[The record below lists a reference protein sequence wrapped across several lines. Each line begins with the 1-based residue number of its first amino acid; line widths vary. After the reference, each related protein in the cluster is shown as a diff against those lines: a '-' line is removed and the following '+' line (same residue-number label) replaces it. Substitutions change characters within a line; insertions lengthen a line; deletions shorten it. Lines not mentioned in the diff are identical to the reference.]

1 MLISLVFV
9 VLIFAIAYFQASQGW
24 YSAMIMAV
32 LTVSCA
38 ATAFGTYEWVATHFV
53 APYWKPGFAHSIAL
67 AAVFGVPLV
76 VLRLVFDRALR
87 RTCLLPLLMD
97 RIGGGLCGLV
107 TAMIMVGVLATATEM
122 IPFQNGSILGFS
134 RIPVGEAAAA
144 PADAGEPSAYQA
156 DLWLAPDRFAAGV
169 ATMLSAGVFSG
180 DEKLYHDHPDLILEI
195 GWNNAVPAE
204 VSRYAPPG
212 SVSVAGTELI
222 PTVFRLVPGSDP
234 KNTPPTYEPI
244 EPRKADANAPAGYEF
259 RMVRVKL
266 DNKARDEHKSF
277 LFTLRQFRIVGNR
290 PDTSALSQ
298 YHAVAIQQE
307 DASDPVNRHIR
318 FKKAGQ
324 GDKPVVDELYTPRS
338 GDTVEVVFEIPKG
351 FQPKYLTYKRGAQTP
366 IVFEKQ
372 AAGGAEGSRDRVG
385 SATSTPTSA
394 TPTAGGD
401 ATAESKP
408 PAGSVREAPGDGRGG
423 NIRGIAAKVGG
434 SFFGDRMPMELT
446 QYRASNHEIERGALV
461 GGQLVAEVDK
471 QTGGADPP
479 VRKFAVP
486 EDKRL
491 LQLNVAKLQ
500 TRSGLGQA
508 INFAV
513 STLQNYFVQDANGN
527 RYVIAGKYA
536 IANVNGVKTI
546 EVQYF
551 SDRAG
556 SIGQL
561 GKFDRIREKELK
573 ADDQFVLLFLVDPGA
588 HITKFSTGGEATRA
602 DDLTVENLVAPK

>member
-1 MLISLVFV
+1 MVISLIFV

-24 YSAMIMAV
+24 YTAMIMTV
-32 LTVSCA
+32 LTVCCA
-38 ATAFGTYEWVATHFV
+38 AAAFGTYEWVATHFV
-53 APYWKPGFAHSIAL
+53 APYWKPSFACPIAL

-76 VLRLVFDRALR
+76 VLRLVFDRVLR
-87 RTCLLPLLMD
+87 RTCLLPLMLD
-97 RIGGGLCGLV
+97 RIGGGLCGIV
-107 TAMIMVGVLATATEM
+107 TGMIMVGVLATATEM

-134 RIPVGEAAAA
+134 RVPVGETVAAS
-144 PADAGEPSAYQA
+144 ADAGVPSADQA
-156 DLWLAPDRFAAGV
+156 DLWLVPDRFAAGV

-180 DEKLYHDHPDLILEI
+180 DKKLYQDHPDLISEI
-195 GWNNAVPAE
+195 GWNNAVHAE

-212 SVSVAGTELI
+212 SISVTGTELI
-222 PTVFRLVPGSDP
+222 PGIYKVVPSADP
-234 KNTPPTYEPI
+234 KNTPPTYEGPI
-244 EPRKADANAPAGYEF
+244 DPKPGNEF

-266 DNKARDEHKSF
+266 DAKARDERKSH

-307 DASDPVNRHIR
+307 AASDPVNRYIR
-318 FKKAGQ
+318 FIKIGK
-324 GDKPVVDELYTPRS
+324 GDKPVVDELYNPRS

-351 FQPKYLTYKRGAQTP
+351 FQPTILAYKNGAQTP
-366 IVFEKQ
+366 IAFEKQ
-372 AAGGAEGSRDRVG
+372 AAGGAVG
-385 SATSTPTSA
+385 SPTTTPPSG
-394 TPTAGGD
+394 TPPTGGN

-408 PAGSVREAPGDGRGG
+408 PTGAAREGSGDGKAG

-446 QYRASNHEIERGALV
+446 QYRASNAEIERGALV
-461 GGQLVAEVDK
+461 GGQLVAEVEK

-479 VRKFAVP
+479 VSKFAVP
-486 EDKRL
+486 EGKRL

-500 TRSGLGQA
+500 SRSGLGQA

-513 STLQNYFVQDANGN
+513 ATVQNYFVQDANGN
-527 RYVIAGKYA
+527 RYEVVGKYA
-536 IANVNGVKTI
+536 LADVNGTKFI
-546 EVQYF
+546 EVQYY
-551 SDRAG
+551 SQKTG
-556 SIGQL
+556 TIGQL
-561 GKFDRIREKELK
+561 GKFDRIKEKELK
-573 ADDQFVLLFLVDPGA
+573 ADDQFVLLFLVDPGT

>member
-24 YSAMIMAV
+24 YSAMIMTV
-32 LTVSCA
+32 LTICCA
-38 ATAFGTYEWVATHFV
+38 AAAFGTYEWVATHFV
-53 APYWKPGFAHSIAL
+53 APYWKPNFAHPIAL
-67 AAVFGVPLV
+67 AALFGVPLII
-76 VLRLVFDRALR
+76 LRLVFDRVLR
-87 RTCLLPLLMD
+87 RTCLLPLMVD
-97 RIGGGLCGLV
+97 RAGGGVCGIV

-134 RIPVGEAAAA
+134 RFPVGETPAASEG
-144 PADAGEPSAYQA
+144 AGEPSADQG
-156 DLWLAPDRFAAGV
+156 DLWLMPDRFAAGL
-169 ATMLSAGVFSG
+169 ATNLSKWVFSG
-180 DEKLYHDHPDLILEI
+180 GAALYDDHPDLISEI

-212 SVSVAGTELI
+212 SVFVAGTELI
-222 PTVFRLVPGSDP
+222 PTVFRLVPGPDP

-244 EPRKADANAPAGYEF
+244 DPRKPDKDVPEGYEL

-266 DNKARDEHKSF
+266 DNKARDEHKSH

-290 PDTSALSQ
+290 LDTSALSQ

-307 DASDPVNRHIR
+307 DAADPVNRHIR
-318 FKKAGQ
+318 FKKAGKV
-324 GDKPVVDELYTPRS
+324 DKPVVDELYAPRS
-338 GDTVEVVFEIPKG
+338 GDTVEVVFEVPKK
-351 FQPKYLTYKRGAQTP
+351 FQPTILAYKRGAQTP
-366 IVFEKQ
+366 IAFEKQ
-372 AAGGAEGSRDRVG
+372 AAGGAEGSRDQVG
-385 SATSTPTSA
+385 SVTTTPPSG
-394 TPTAGGD
+394 TPQTGGN

-408 PAGSVREAPGDGRGG
+408 PTGSVREAPGDGRGG
-423 NIRGIAAKVGG
+423 NIRGIATKVGG

-446 QYRASNHEIERGALV
+446 KYRADNAEIERGALV

-479 VRKFAVP
+479 VSKFAVP

-513 STLQNYFVQDANGN
+513 STVQNYFVQDANGN
-527 RYVIAGKYA
+527 RYEVVGKYA
-536 IANVNGVKTI
+536 LADVNGTKFIEIQYYSQKT
-546 EVQYF
+546 
-551 SDRAG
+551 G
-556 SIGQL
+556 TIGQL

-573 ADDQFVLLFLVDPGA
+573 PDDQFVLLFLVDPGT

>member
-38 ATAFGTYEWVATHFV
+38 AAAFGTYEWVATHFV
-53 APYWKPGFAHSIAL
+53 APYWKPGFAHPIAL

-76 VLRLVFDRALR
+76 VLRLVFDRAIR

-144 PADAGEPSAYQA
+144 PADAGEPSADEA
-156 DLWLAPDRFAAGV
+156 NLWLAPDRFAAGA

-180 DEKLYHDHPDLILEI
+180 DEKLYHDHPDLISEI

-212 SVSVAGTELI
+212 SISVVGSELI
-222 PTVFRLVPGSDP
+222 QGVYRLVPSADP
-234 KNTPPTYEPI
+234 KNTPPTYEGPI
-244 EPRKADANAPAGYEF
+244 NPNAGTEF
-259 RMVRVKL
+259 RMVQVKL
-266 DNKARDEHKSF
+266 DAKARDEHKSF

-318 FKKAGQ
+318 FKKAGK

-338 GDTVEVVFEIPKG
+338 GDTVEVVFEVPRG
-351 FQPKYLTYKRGAQTP
+351 FQPKSLTYKRGAQTP
-366 IVFEKQ
+366 ITVKKP
-372 AAGGAEGSRDRVG
+372 ASGGAEGG
-385 SATSTPTSA
+385 TPSTPPPEIKPA
-394 TPTAGGD
+394 AGD

-423 NIRGIAAKVGG
+423 NIRGIATKVGG
-434 SFFGDRMPMELT
+434 SFFGDRMPRELT
-446 QYRASNHEIERGALV
+446 KYRADNAEIERGALV
-461 GGQLVAEVDK
+461 GGQLVAEWDK

-479 VRKFAVP
+479 VSKFAVP

-513 STLQNYFVQDANGN
+513 STIQNYFVQDANGN
-527 RYVIAGKYA
+527 RYEVVGKYA
-536 IANVNGVKTI
+536 IADVNGTKFI
-546 EVQYF
+546 EIQYY
-551 SDRAG
+551 SQKAG
-556 SIGQL
+556 TIGQL

-602 DDLTVENLVAPK
+602 DDLAVENLVAPK

>member
-1 MLISLVFV
+1 MLTSLIFV
-9 VLIFAIAYFQASQGW
+9 VLICAVAYFQASQGW
-24 YSAMIMAV
+24 YSAMITTV
-32 LTVSCA
+32 LTICCA
-38 ATAFGTYEWVATHFV
+38 AAAFGTYEWVATHFV
-53 APYWKPGFAHSIAL
+53 APYWKPSFACPIAL
-67 AAVFGVPLV
+67 AAVFGVPLI
-76 VLRLVFDRALR
+76 VLRLVFDRTLR

-97 RIGGGLCGLV
+97 RVGGGVCGIV

-134 RIPVGEAAAA
+134 RVPVGEAAAA
-144 PADAGEPSAYQA
+144 SAEAGKPSADQA
-156 DLWLAPDRFAAGV
+156 DLWLVSDRFAAGV

-180 DEKLYHDHPDLILEI
+180 DEKLYHDHPDLISEI
-195 GWNNAVPAE
+195 GWNSAVPAE

-212 SVSVAGTELI
+212 SVSVVGSEQI
-222 PTVFRLVPGSDP
+222 PGVYRLVPSADP
-234 KNTPPTYEPI
+234 KNTPPTYEGPI
-244 EPRKADANAPAGYEF
+244 DPKPDSEF

-266 DNKARDEHKSF
+266 DNKARDEHKSH

-290 PDTSALSQ
+290 PDTSALAQ

-307 DASDPVNRHIR
+307 EASDPVNRHIR
-318 FKKAGQ
+318 FKKAGK
-324 GDKPVVDELYTPRS
+324 GDKTVVDDLYTPRS

-351 FQPKYLTYKRGAQTP
+351 FQPTILAYKHGAQTP
-366 IVFEKQ
+366 IAFEKQ
-372 AAGGAEGSRDRVG
+372 AAGGAEGSRDRGG
-385 SATSTPTSA
+385 SVTSTPPSG
-394 TPTAGGD
+394 TPQTGGN

-408 PAGSVREAPGDGRGG
+408 PAGSVREGRGDSKAG
-423 NIRGIAAKVGG
+423 NIRGIATKVGG

-446 QYRASNHEIERGALV
+446 QYRASNAEIERGALV

-479 VRKFAVP
+479 VSKFAVP

-500 TRSGLGQA
+500 SRSGLGQA

-513 STLQNYFVQDANGN
+513 STVQNYFVQDTNGN
-527 RYVIAGKYA
+527 RYEVAGKYA
-536 IANVNGVKTI
+536 LADVNGTKFI
-546 EVQYF
+546 EIQYF
-551 SDRAG
+551 SQKTG
-556 SIGQL
+556 TIGQL

-573 ADDQFVLLFLVDPGA
+573 ADDQFVLLFLVDPGT